1 MNGKKGSLAEMRAVH
16 TGAGA
21 VSLRSDYKVISKKL
35 FFSHA
40 LNNAV
45 TQVYHHHCHRLTD
58 LQLESEGR

>member
-1 MNGKKGSLAEMRAVH
+1 MRAVH

-21 VSLRSDYKVISKKL
+21 VSLRSDFKVISKKR

-40 LNNAV
+40 INNAV